1 MKKILYFITLI
12 IFFVG
17 FVGAQMALADDKIT
31 SVNYDISANM
41 LFLTSGNSSIDK
53 APIKLVK
60 LSNPNRVYFDIENTV
75 LATQKQDFQVTSGG
89 VLRQIVVSQNSTNP
103 NVVRVVMYFAD
114 AYNTSNLK
122 VMRLNGNIIVQI
134 NNEVCSLANYMHE
147 IYRDTKFDSNDYYSF
162 ISMTSQ
168 QVSATD
174 LPLTSTV
181 NNAPEKVLNQIQ
193 QAFDNST
200 VPVNVKSSY
209 QNANVSVI
217 KKNFK
222 LKSKYYLTGVQ
233 ARQNGI
239 LISGYG
245 TFTIEKPMVLPNP
258 NRLVID
264 FANTVSSPSVRSKM
278 FKYGEDTVRV
288 GQFEANRARV
298 VITTPNA
305 DRYIPIYSADGQSVL
320 IADKENLSH
329 DKLSNVTTNLV
340 STRVTKQDEQNY
352 GINLYFSKPVVYSV
366 KRDTN
371 NLTLYMFNALQ
382 YNDQDFR
389 SVIKGSSVEN
399 SKMYLMPKIGLRY
412 SIPLDSKDTV
422 KVYTGTDARTIK
434 IAFKSPT
441 KVIKR
446 QPTIQDTPTA
456 LPTKV
461 KNDEKPKVDIPKI
474 LPRKNGEKVV
484 VIDPGHGGKDYG
496 AIRAGINEKDITLDV
511 SKLVAAMLR
520 AKGFKVYM
528 SHDTDKFVPLQGIV
542 DIAEEVKPDIF
553 VSIHV
558 NSSNGTEATGIETH
572 YYHDY
577 SIGLAK
583 AVHNA
588 LMAQVTTTKDRG
600 LFKSRFY
607 VINHTTMPAILV
619 EIGFISNDNERAE
632 LVSEKRKQAT
642 ARGITNGIINYY
654 KQQQK

>member
-1 MKKILYFITLI
+1 M
-12 IFFVG
+12 
-17 FVGAQMALADDKIT
+17 
-31 SVNYDISANM
+31 
-41 LFLTSGNSSIDK
+41 
-53 APIKLVK
+53 
-60 LSNPNRVYFDIENTV
+60 
-75 LATQKQDFQVTSGG
+75 
-89 VLRQIVVSQNSTNP
+89 
-103 NVVRVVMYFAD
+103 
-114 AYNTSNLK
+114 
-122 VMRLNGNIIVQI
+122 
-134 NNEVCSLANYMHE
+134 
-147 IYRDTKFDSNDYYSF
+147 
-162 ISMTSQ
+162 
-168 QVSATD
+168 
-174 LPLTSTV
+174 
-181 NNAPEKVLNQIQ
+181 
-193 QAFDNST
+193 
-200 VPVNVKSSY
+200 
-209 QNANVSVI
+209 
-217 KKNFK
+217 
-222 LKSKYYLTGVQ
+222 TGVQ

-258 NRLVID
+258 NRLVLD
-264 FANTVSSPSVRSKM
+264 FANTVTSPQVRSKV
-278 FKYGEDTVRV
+278 FKYGEDTIRV
-288 GQFEANRARV
+288 GQFEANRARI

-305 DRYIPIYSADGQSVL
+305 GRYIPVYSADGQSVL

-340 STRVTKQDEQNY
+340 STRVTKTNEQNY
-352 GINLYFSKPVVYSV
+352 GLNLYFSKPVVYSV

-389 SVIKGSSVEN
+389 SVIKGTSVEN
-399 SKMYLMPKIGLRY
+399 SKMYLMPRIGLRY
-412 SIPLDSKDTV
+412 SIPLDSRDTV

-434 IAFKSPT
+434 IAFNSPS
-441 KVIKR
+441 KEIKR
-446 QPTIQDTPTA
+446 QTTILDTPTT

-461 KNDEKPKVDIPKI
+461 KNDEKPTVEIPKI
-474 LPRKNGEKVV
+474 TPRKNGEKVV

-520 AKGFKVYM
+520 SKGYKVYM

-583 AVHNA
+583 SVHNA

-642 ARGITNGIINYY
+642 AKGITNGIINYY
-654 KQQQK
+654 RQQQK